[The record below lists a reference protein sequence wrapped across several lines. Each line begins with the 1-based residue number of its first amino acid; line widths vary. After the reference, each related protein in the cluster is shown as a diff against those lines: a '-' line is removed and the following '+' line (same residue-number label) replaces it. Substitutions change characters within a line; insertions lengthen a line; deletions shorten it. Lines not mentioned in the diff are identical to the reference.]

1 MTLIPPASARE
12 NHKGQL
18 PLPASWVVGAIALA
32 ALVAVAYFLLFPREP
47 SFDPADFSKEVA
59 FFVSVLFV
67 GLHSRRDIRLL
78 TIGFLML
85 LAALWIEV
93 VDELTAE
100 PRWVGTGIPAPL
112 EVIGIILI
120 ALGVREATRRR
131 NQEARR
137 RREAEEALRASH
149 STLRAVVEGTPDA
162 VWVKGPDGRY
172 VLVNSSFARLVGR
185 RAPDIL
191 GRSEA
196 EVLSPELASK
206 AAISDARAM
215 DSDQSSHFE
224 ETLEIGGVKRTY
236 LVTKNSFKDEEG
248 NNVGIL
254 GIARDITERKAAEE
268 RLAYQALHDQL
279 TGLPNRASFLQR
291 LDRLLV
297 RHRMNP
303 GRSFAVLFVDVDRF
317 KEINDEFGHAAGDE
331 VLAHLGRRLGEWVR
345 PGDVVARFGGDEYTI
360 ILQDVQGLNDA
371 VHVAERIRDGL
382 REPMVLPDGRIPVSV
397 SIGVA
402 LVHQRYERAQDLI
415 RDADQAMYVAKQQGG
430 GRHAIH
436 TPD

>member
-1 MTLIPPASARE
+1 MTLMPPASARE
-12 NHKGQL
+12 NTDDRQPL
-18 PLPASWVVGAIALA
+18 PLSWVLA
-32 ALVAVAYFLLFPREP
+32 AAATAAAVLLAYLLLFPREP
-47 SFDPADFSKEVA
+47 SFDPADFAKEVA
-59 FFVSVLFV
+59 FFVSVLAV
-67 GLHSRRDIRLL
+67 GLHARRDIRIL
-78 TIGFLML
+78 TLGFLIL
-85 LAALWIEV
+85 LGGLWIEV
-93 VDELTAE
+93 VDEITAE

-112 EVIGIILI
+112 EIMGLILV

-131 NQEARR
+131 EQDARR

-162 VWVKGPDGRY
+162 VWVKGPDARY
-172 VLVNSSFARLVGR
+172 VLVNSSFARLVGK
-185 RAPDIL
+185 RA
-191 GRSEA
+191 SEVIGHTEG
-196 EVLSPELASK
+196 EVLNAELAGK
-206 AAISDARAM
+206 AALSDAHALE
-215 DSDQSSHFE
+215 SEQATQFE
-224 ETLEIGGVKRTY
+224 ETFAVGGVKRTF
-236 LVTKNSFKDEEG
+236 LVTKNAFKDEEG
-248 NNVGIL
+248 RTVGIL

-331 VLAHLGRRLGEWVR
+331 VLAHLGRRLGDWVR
-345 PGDVVARFGGDEYTI
+345 PGDVVARFGGDEFTV
-360 ILQDVQGLNDA
+360 ILQDVSDTSDA
-371 VHVAERIRDGL
+371 VHVAERMKDGL

-402 LVHQRYERAQDLI
+402 MVSPKYERAQDLI
-415 RDADQAMYVAKQQGG
+415 RDADQAMYQAKQQGG
-430 GRHAIH
+430 ARHAIYVS
-436 TPD
+436 D